1 MTKFHH
7 RKGLSLSD
15 RRKIAIAAGLLLIIA
30 FFGSAVLVRKAYQDN
45 LKPLSSSNAGIVVTI
60 KPGTAPGQIAV
71 ILKEKNVI
79 RSDWAMEWYIRNHN
93 LRDKL
98 KAGTY
103 LFKPS
108 ESVPEIAEAIASGDV
123 ATDLVTILP
132 GRRLDQIRND
142 LIKAGFKPANV
153 DKALE
158 PSQYADSPALAD
170 KPEGA
175 SLEGYLYPESFEKT
189 ADTDASHI
197 IKQSLDEMALHLT
210 PDIRAAFNEKGLT
223 VHEGVIL
230 ASIVEQ
236 EVNNPTDR
244 ALAAQVFLKRLDMN
258 MPLGS
263 DVTAFYGAV
272 KAGHEPS
279 VGFDSPYNT
288 RIHAGL
294 PKGPISNVSDSSLK
308 AVAYPSDTQWL
319 YFVAGDNGKTYFS
332 KTLTEH
338 EALTKKY
345 CKKLCN

>member
-7 RKGLSLSD
+7 RKGLSLSE
-15 RRKIAIAAGLLLIIA
+15 RRKIAIVAGLLLIIA

-60 KPGTAPGQIAV
+60 EPGTAPGQIAV

-108 ESVPEIAEAIASGDV
+108 QSVPEIADAIASGDV

-132 GRRLDQIRND
+132 GRRLQQIRND
-142 LIKAGFKPANV
+142 LIKAGFKPDNV

-158 PSQYADSPALAD
+158 PSQYSDNPALAD

-210 PDIRAAFNEKGLT
+210 PDIRAAFNKEGLT
-223 VHEGVIL
+223 VHQGVIL

-236 EVNNPTDR
+236 EVSNPTDR
-244 ALAAQVFLKRLDMN
+244 AMAAQVFLKRLEMN

-263 DVTAFYGAV
+263 DVTAFYGAI

-332 KTLTEH
+332 KTLAEH